1 MAEKERPTDDQ
12 GDERA
17 GRLRAEAALRESEA
31 RFHLMAD
38 SIPQLA
44 WMANPDG
51 WIFWY
56 NQRWYDYT
64 GTTLEEMEGWGWRKV
79 HHPDHIDRVVARVQH
94 SWQTGEPWEDTFP
107 LKGRDGRWRW
117 FLSRALPVHDDAGS
131 VARWFGTNTD
141 ITELREAEERQKLLL
156 AELNHRV
163 KNTLTAV
170 QSLAGQTLRS
180 AESLE
185 AFGETFGAR
194 LLALSRSHNL
204 LAREAWQGADLGEV
218 VAETLAPYRS
228 VGDETRIALGGPAV
242 RLGPT
247 AAVTLGMA
255 FHELSTNAARH
266 GALAVAAG
274 RVAVEWGIDW
284 RGGKTPALELCWRE
298 SGGPAVA
305 PPQRSGFGRRLIER
319 GLAHELGAEVGLDF
333 TPAGLQCRI
342 RLPLSAKVAVGPV
355 RG

>member
-1 MAEKERPTDDQ
+1 MSTASDRRKQQDRVPVVDGRFPVGHLVVDRDLAMPEWFFRSVTLRQQAEDV
-12 GDERA
+12 A
-17 GRLRAEAALRESEA
+17 GRLGGQ
-31 RFHLMAD
+31 F
-38 SIPQLA
+38 
-44 WMANPDG
+44 DG
-51 WIFWY
+51 
-56 NQRWYDYT
+56 
-64 GTTLEEMEGWGWRKV
+64 
-79 HHPDHIDRVVARVQH
+79 
-94 SWQTGEPWEDTFP
+94 
-107 LKGRDGRWRW
+107 
-117 FLSRALPVHDDAGS
+117 FL
-131 VARWFGTNTD
+131 NTD

-185 AFGETFGAR
+185 TFGEKFGAR
-194 LLALSRSHNL
+194 LLALSRSHTL
-204 LAREAWQGADLGEV
+204 LARAAWPGAALGVV

-228 VGDETRIALGGPAV
+228 PRDETRIALAGPAV

-247 AAVTLGMA
+247 AAVALGMA

-274 RVAVEWGIDW
+274 RVAVEWRVDW
-284 RGGKTPALELCWRE
+284 RGGKTQALELCWRE

-333 TPAGLQCRI
+333 APAGLQCRI

-355 RG
+355 GG